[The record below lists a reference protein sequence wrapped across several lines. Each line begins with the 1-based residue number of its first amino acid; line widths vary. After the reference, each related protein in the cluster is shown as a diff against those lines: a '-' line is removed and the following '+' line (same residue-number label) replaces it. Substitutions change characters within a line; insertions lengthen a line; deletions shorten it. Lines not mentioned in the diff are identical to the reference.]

1 MLCFSTSL
9 SGSVMT
15 EKMPEIF
22 WEIHSGLPRE
32 GPGDNESTR
41 KAYRMLKG
49 LPENPRILDIGCGP
63 GMQTIELAKLSSGRI
78 DALDSHQPF
87 LEQLKKSTKK
97 EGVDDIIKTV
107 NGDMFNLSYE
117 NSSFYLVWSEG
128 SIFVIG
134 FEKGLR
140 EWRRLLTEKGYLVV
154 SELYWLRPD
163 LPGDASAFMKQGYPA
178 IQTIE
183 DNLEAAQKSGYCIVG
198 SFVLPSKSWW
208 DNYYTPIE
216 TKLPKIKARQ
226 KENREA
232 LEFLATEE
240 TEIEMFR
247 KYSNYYG
254 YVFYIMQAN

>member
-9 SGSVMT
+9 SGSLMT

-97 EGVDDIIKTV
+97 EGC
-107 NGDMFNLSYE
+107 
-117 NSSFYLVWSEG
+117 
-128 SIFVIG
+128 
-134 FEKGLR
+134 
-140 EWRRLLTEKGYLVV
+140 RRYNQD
-154 SELYWLRPD
+154 S
-163 LPGDASAFMKQGYPA
+163 
-178 IQTIE
+178 
-183 DNLEAAQKSGYCIVG
+183 
-198 SFVLPSKSWW
+198 
-208 DNYYTPIE
+208 
-216 TKLPKIKARQ
+216 
-226 KENREA
+226 
-232 LEFLATEE
+232 
-240 TEIEMFR
+240 
-247 KYSNYYG
+247 
-254 YVFYIMQAN
+254 